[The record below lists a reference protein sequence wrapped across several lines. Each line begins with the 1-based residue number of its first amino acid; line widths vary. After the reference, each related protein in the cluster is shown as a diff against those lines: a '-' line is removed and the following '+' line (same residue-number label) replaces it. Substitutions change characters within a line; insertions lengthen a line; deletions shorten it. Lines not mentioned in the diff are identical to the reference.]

1 MWCKALIKAALCCVF
16 FFFLL
21 FFFLAL
27 DHISRLK
34 CNQNDCWKVTYE
46 KEAHTHTQTHIYT
59 HTPTQGRNF
68 PELWDVWEILMK
80 AARVAT
86 NEEDGPSVKQND
98 EKQLSEGDVTLPFL
112 SPFISV
118 CVLSPSRKHTQTH
131 TYTNPAPPPSS
142 ILTSKP
148 PLLKMC

>member
-1 MWCKALIKAALCCVF
+1 MWCKALIKAALRWV
-16 FFFLL
+16 
-21 FFFLAL
+21 FFLAL

-34 CNQNDCWKVTYE
+34 CNQNDCRKVTYE
-46 KEAHTHTQTHIYT
+46 KAAGTHIYT
-59 HTPTQGRNF
+59 HTHTHTQGRNCF
-68 PELWDVWEILMK
+68 PEPWDVWEILMK

-131 TYTNPAPPPSS
+131 TYTNPAATF
-142 ILTSKP
+142 INTNFKA
-148 PLLKMC
+148 PLVKNVLISPHK

>member
-1 MWCKALIKAALCCVF
+1 MWCKALIKAALRWVF
-16 FFFLL
+16 FFWLWITSASSNAIRTIAGRWL
-21 FFFLAL
+21 MKRRQA
-27 DHISRLK
+27 
-34 CNQNDCWKVTYE
+34 
-46 KEAHTHTQTHIYT
+46 HIYT
-59 HTPTQGRNF
+59 HTPTHTQGRNCF
-68 PELWDVWEILMK
+68 PEPWDVWEILMK

-131 TYTNPAPPPSS
+131 TYTNPAATF
-142 ILTSKP
+142 INTNFKA
-148 PLLKMC
+148 PLVKNVLISPHK